1 MKRALL
7 ALGGIGGV
15 GILIACSASKGTE
28 PKQQQQQRVA
38 AQAIESTA
46 DAKIAFAYL
55 MAEAEQI
62 DGQVKTNFAG
72 PLSISGIAGSASVT
86 GSKTSSST
94 SSYSS
99 SLSTSNTDLNV
110 AFAAFQSNA
119 SGAVVSGQ
127 IRWTN
132 YSNSR
137 TACTSSG
144 YCASSSHHSQ
154 SLDGASVDV
163 TFSYS
168 GKTYGDRLTVDAGRD
183 DVSSWSVA
191 LTNGAGQKFSFS
203 YP

>member
-1 MKRALL
+1 MERDISEAIMKRALL

-110 AFAAFQSNA
+110 AFAAFQS
-119 SGAVVSGQ
+119 
-127 IRWTN
+127 
-132 YSNSR
+132 
-137 TACTSSG
+137 
-144 YCASSSHHSQ
+144 
-154 SLDGASVDV
+154 
-163 TFSYS
+163 
-168 GKTYGDRLTVDAGRD
+168 
-183 DVSSWSVA
+183 
-191 LTNGAGQKFSFS
+191 
-203 YP
+203 